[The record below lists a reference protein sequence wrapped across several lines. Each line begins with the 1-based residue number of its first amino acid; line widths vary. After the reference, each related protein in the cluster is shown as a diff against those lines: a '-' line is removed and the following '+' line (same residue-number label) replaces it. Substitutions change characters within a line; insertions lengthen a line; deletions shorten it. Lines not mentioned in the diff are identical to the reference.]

1 MTSFCKCG
9 IILLCLLSIGG
20 CASIISATT
29 DEPLTIDPGKRTLG
43 IKIDDEQIET
53 IALVNI
59 GKAHPQLKHAHVKVH
74 SYNAVVL
81 LVGEVPNAE
90 MRQLAGA
97 TAKKISLVRQ
107 VHNELQIQA
116 STSLLS
122 RAGDTW
128 LTTKIKS
135 KLLAN
140 GQIESSRTHIV
151 TSNKSVYLM
160 GLVTHAEAEIITNT
174 ARHTS
179 GVQKV
184 VRVFEY
190 IDNL

>member
-1 MTSFCKCG
+1 MTKLCTYGF
-9 IILLCLLSIGG
+9 ILLCILSMSG
-20 CASIISATT
+20 CASIIGATT
-29 DEPLTIDPGKRTLG
+29 DKPLQVNPGKRTLG

-59 GKAHPQLKHAHVKVH
+59 DKAHPQLNNAHINVH

-81 LVGEVPNAE
+81 LVGEVPNAD
-90 MRQLAGA
+90 MRQLASD
-97 TAKKISLVRQ
+97 TTKKISLVRQ
-107 VHNELQIQA
+107 VHNELQIQ
-116 STSLLS
+116 SPSSLLS

-140 GQIESSRTHIV
+140 RKIESSRTHIV

-160 GLVTHAEAEIITNT
+160 GLVTHAEAELITNT
-174 ARHTS
+174 ARHTG